1 MRRGKFS
8 KVALATALVG
18 GLAANLSSAQAEE
31 RNSSPPEATSLE
43 RERASD
49 GGMIIYVDP
58 STGQI
63 VPTPVGPPI
72 IFSPKTRDALSTSD
86 RGLSITRSR
95 VPGGGILL
103 RLHGRFQHALFGTV
117 DDQGRLQVHD
127 LQEPREPDI
136 AK

>member
-1 MRRGKFS
+1 MMRGKFS

-18 GLAANLSSAQAEE
+18 GLAASLSTARAEE
-31 RNSSPPEATSLE
+31 RSSLPEATSHE
-43 RERASD
+43 PERAPD
-49 GGMIIYVDP
+49 AGMIIYVDP

-86 RGLSITRSR
+86 KGLSVTRSP
-95 VPGGGILL
+95 VPGGGVLL

-117 DDQGRLQVHD
+117 DDQGRLHVQD
-127 LQEPREPDI
+127 LQEPREPDT